1 MRPDLYR
8 PAAEVFIDAVGDGEH
23 RAPFGRAAKRFKD
36 TGLGLSIEVGR
47 YLVQQQHGRVC
58 RCGAGDGQKLPLALR
73 EHPVSTHRI
82 IAARQGL
89 DGGIQTGKLR
99 GIPCH
104 LFGDAGVAQRDLF
117 QHRTRHT
124 GKMLLHTA
132 DAGAALG
139 VRDVRHVHAADGHR
153 PGFRVIKSQQQLE
166 DGALSG
172 TRPARQR
179 HLLALLDGHG
189 KIVQDVL
196 FAVTEGHMRN
206 HHITPGRGL
215 PLLGDGAFRLVK
227 EGVDALHARHR
238 RLDGLYLHAKALDGR
253 KDAGNVVDDG
263 HRGADRHPEQRQ
275 DSRIAGSR
283 EEHDDADHGG
293 IQHQHDGRID
303 RVIKIRPLHRGIAFA
318 DAPVIA
324 ALHVVFQTQSPDG
337 ADIVQCF
344 RYLAGHSGD
353 RPAVIQLRCQHP
365 RLHMAGERGEQRQH
379 QQQNQRKAG
388 ILHGDDRHDGEDAA
402 GDAPL
407 GIYVMMPSSIPATPF
422 ETNGADFTAEDMKQ
436 WKDHPLV
443 LGLGEVMCYPAVLSK
458 EEQIMKKLEL
468 CKGMVIDGHAPGLSG
483 EDLKAYVEAG
493 VMTDHEC
500 TSFEEAKEKCLA
512 GMKIL
517 VREGSAARNVENIV
531 PGLVKEPE
539 FIAHFMFCTDD
550 KHLDTI
556 ENEGHISYN
565 IKKSIQLGMNPISAV
580 KMATYNAAKTYGLND
595 IGVLEEGKDADIVIL
610 DSLESVEVHSVYK
623 QGRIVNTE
631 FFTKEAKPVN
641 ESMLHTVVLK
651 NISKDKIQVKA
662 EGKITVIGMIPGQ
675 IVTKFLQEEV
685 PSKDGLFTPDS
696 EYSKLCVFE
705 RHRGTGNAAA
715 APIKGYGITN
725 GAIATSVAH
734 DSHNIIAAGDNDED
748 IIKAIQ
754 TIEEIQGGYALVSEG
769 RVLGTLPLTVA
780 GLLSQKPAK
789 DIQKGIDELLQ
800 KAWKLGISRDIDPF
814 ITLSFMALPVI
825 PSLRLTDLGLVDVDT
840 FQLLKS

>member
-1 MRPDLYR
+1 MYD
-8 PAAEVFIDAVGDGEH
+8 VI
-23 RAPFGRAAKRFKD
+23 FK
-36 TGLGLSIEVGR
+36 
-47 YLVQQQHGRVC
+47 
-58 RCGAGDGQKLPLALR
+58 
-73 EHPVSTHRI
+73 
-82 IAARQGL
+82 
-89 DGGIQTGKLR
+89 
-99 GIPCH
+99 
-104 LFGDAGVAQRDLF
+104 
-117 QHRTRHT
+117 
-124 GKMLLHTA
+124 
-132 DAGAALG
+132 
-139 VRDVRHVHAADGHR
+139 
-153 PGFRVIKSQQQLE
+153 
-166 DGALSG
+166 
-172 TRPARQR
+172 
-179 HLLALLDGHG
+179 
-189 KIVQDVL
+189 
-196 FAVTEGHMRN
+196 N
-206 HHITPGRGL
+206 
-215 PLLGDGAFRLVK
+215 
-227 EGVDALHARHR
+227 
-238 RLDGLYLHAKALDGR
+238 
-253 KDAGNVVDDG
+253 GNVVDVKNEQILQADIAVKDG
-263 HRGADRHPEQRQ
+263 K
-275 DSRIAGSR
+275 IAGIGHFSG
-283 EEHDDADHGG
+283 ENVIDCTGKYITPGFIDAHVHIESSMATPMEFSKAVMPHGTTT
-293 IQHQHDGRID
+293 
-303 RVIKIRPLHRGIAFA
+303 
-318 DAPVIA
+318 VIA
-324 ALHVVFQTQSPDG
+324 DPHELVNVKGNEAME
-337 ADIVQCF
+337 
-344 RYLAGHSGD
+344 Y
-353 RPAVIQLRCQHP
+353 
-365 RLHMAGERGEQRQH
+365 
-379 QQQNQRKAG
+379 
-388 ILHGDDRHDGEDAA
+388 ILDAA

-468 CKGMVIDGHAPGLSG
+468 CKGMVIDGHA
-483 EDLKAYVEAG
+483 
-493 VMTDHEC
+493 
-500 TSFEEAKEKCLA
+500 
-512 GMKIL
+512 
-517 VREGSAARNVENIV
+517 

-715 APIKGYGITN
+715 ALIKGYGITN

-748 IIKAIQ
+748 IIKAVQ

>member
-1 MRPDLYR
+1 MYD
-8 PAAEVFIDAVGDGEH
+8 VI
-23 RAPFGRAAKRFKD
+23 FK
-36 TGLGLSIEVGR
+36 
-47 YLVQQQHGRVC
+47 
-58 RCGAGDGQKLPLALR
+58 
-73 EHPVSTHRI
+73 
-82 IAARQGL
+82 
-89 DGGIQTGKLR
+89 
-99 GIPCH
+99 
-104 LFGDAGVAQRDLF
+104 
-117 QHRTRHT
+117 
-124 GKMLLHTA
+124 
-132 DAGAALG
+132 
-139 VRDVRHVHAADGHR
+139 
-153 PGFRVIKSQQQLE
+153 
-166 DGALSG
+166 
-172 TRPARQR
+172 
-179 HLLALLDGHG
+179 
-189 KIVQDVL
+189 
-196 FAVTEGHMRN
+196 N
-206 HHITPGRGL
+206 
-215 PLLGDGAFRLVK
+215 
-227 EGVDALHARHR
+227 
-238 RLDGLYLHAKALDGR
+238 
-253 KDAGNVVDDG
+253 GNVVDVKNEQILQADIAVKDG
-263 HRGADRHPEQRQ
+263 K
-275 DSRIAGSR
+275 IAGIGHFSG
-283 EEHDDADHGG
+283 ENVIDCTGKYITPGFIDAHVHIESSMATPMEFSKAVMPHGTTT
-293 IQHQHDGRID
+293 
-303 RVIKIRPLHRGIAFA
+303 
-318 DAPVIA
+318 VIA
-324 ALHVVFQTQSPDG
+324 DPHELVNVKGNEAME
-337 ADIVQCF
+337 
-344 RYLAGHSGD
+344 Y
-353 RPAVIQLRCQHP
+353 
-365 RLHMAGERGEQRQH
+365 
-379 QQQNQRKAG
+379 
-388 ILHGDDRHDGEDAA
+388 ILDAA

-436 WKDHPLV
+436 WKEHPLV

-662 EGKITVIGMIPGQ
+662 EGKIPVIGMIPGQ

-748 IIKAIQ
+748 IIKAVQ

-789 DIQKGIDELLQ
+789 DIQKGIDEG
-800 KAWKLGISRDIDPF
+800 AE
-814 ITLSFMALPVI
+814 
-825 PSLRLTDLGLVDVDT
+825 LVLDGRKV
-840 FQLLKS
+840 SMSCYRRHGN

>member
-1 MRPDLYR
+1 MYD
-8 PAAEVFIDAVGDGEH
+8 VI
-23 RAPFGRAAKRFKD
+23 FK
-36 TGLGLSIEVGR
+36 
-47 YLVQQQHGRVC
+47 
-58 RCGAGDGQKLPLALR
+58 
-73 EHPVSTHRI
+73 
-82 IAARQGL
+82 
-89 DGGIQTGKLR
+89 
-99 GIPCH
+99 
-104 LFGDAGVAQRDLF
+104 
-117 QHRTRHT
+117 
-124 GKMLLHTA
+124 
-132 DAGAALG
+132 
-139 VRDVRHVHAADGHR
+139 
-153 PGFRVIKSQQQLE
+153 
-166 DGALSG
+166 
-172 TRPARQR
+172 
-179 HLLALLDGHG
+179 
-189 KIVQDVL
+189 
-196 FAVTEGHMRN
+196 N
-206 HHITPGRGL
+206 
-215 PLLGDGAFRLVK
+215 
-227 EGVDALHARHR
+227 
-238 RLDGLYLHAKALDGR
+238 
-253 KDAGNVVDDG
+253 GNVVDVKNEQILQADIAVKDG
-263 HRGADRHPEQRQ
+263 K
-275 DSRIAGSR
+275 IAGIGHFSG
-283 EEHDDADHGG
+283 ENVIDCTGKYITPGFIDAHVHIESSMATPMEFSKAVMPHGTTT
-293 IQHQHDGRID
+293 
-303 RVIKIRPLHRGIAFA
+303 
-318 DAPVIA
+318 VIA
-324 ALHVVFQTQSPDG
+324 DPHELVNVKGNEAME
-337 ADIVQCF
+337 
-344 RYLAGHSGD
+344 Y
-353 RPAVIQLRCQHP
+353 
-365 RLHMAGERGEQRQH
+365 
-379 QQQNQRKAG
+379 
-388 ILHGDDRHDGEDAA
+388 ILDAA

-500 TSFEEAKEKCLA
+500 TSFEEAKEKYLA

-662 EGKITVIGMIPGQ
+662 EGKIPVIGMIPGQ

-748 IIKAIQ
+748 IIKAVQ

>member
-1 MRPDLYR
+1 MKKNLKKILILLILF
-8 PAAEVFIDAVGDGEH
+8 VLAV
-23 RAPFGRAAKRFKD
+23 
-36 TGLGLSIEVGR
+36 
-47 YLVQQQHGRVC
+47 
-58 RCGAGDGQKLPLALR
+58 AGYFTWSWMQLR
-73 EHPVSTHRI
+73 
-82 IAARQGL
+82 
-89 DGGIQTGKLR
+89 
-99 GIPCH
+99 
-104 LFGDAGVAQRDLF
+104 
-117 QHRTRHT
+117 
-124 GKMLLHTA
+124 
-132 DAGAALG
+132 
-139 VRDVRHVHAADGHR
+139 
-153 PGFRVIKSQQQLE
+153 E
-166 DGALSG
+166 DGAVYTSIEDANLPVAYVNILG
-172 TRPARQR
+172 RRMNE
-179 HLLALLDGHG
+179 LDGFVEDSQ
-189 KIVQDVL
+189 K
-196 FAVTEGHMRN
+196 AA
-206 HHITPGRGL
+206 GRGDLTLL
-215 PLLGDGAFRLVK
+215 PADRKLSVTIDKLDSQITGMQYEIRSLDGERLVERTTLDHWEQSGEEVSAELPIQNLLTEESEYRLTIAIATEK
-227 EGVDALHARHR
+227 HPAIYFYTRVMWQQESRVQEMVDLAVSFSEKTFDYDSARELTTYLETDPNADNSSLGHVTLKSDFSQLTWKGLSMER
-238 RLDGLYLHAKALDGR
+238 VSEPEIHLRELQGIIGTIDLKYVVSEMKDGKAAAYYDVIF
-253 KDAGNVVDDG
+253 KNGNVVDVKNEQILQADIAVKDG
-263 HRGADRHPEQRQ
+263 K
-275 DSRIAGSR
+275 IAGIGHFSG
-283 EEHDDADHGG
+283 ENVIDCTGKYITPGFIDAHVHIESSMATPMEFSKAVMPHGTTT
-293 IQHQHDGRID
+293 
-303 RVIKIRPLHRGIAFA
+303 
-318 DAPVIA
+318 VIA
-324 ALHVVFQTQSPDG
+324 DPHELVNVKGNEAME
-337 ADIVQCF
+337 
-344 RYLAGHSGD
+344 Y
-353 RPAVIQLRCQHP
+353 
-365 RLHMAGERGEQRQH
+365 
-379 QQQNQRKAG
+379 
-388 ILHGDDRHDGEDAA
+388 ILDAA

-407 GIYVMMPSSIPATPF
+407 GIYVMMPSSIPATSF

-436 WKDHPLV
+436 WKEHPLV

-662 EGKITVIGMIPGQ
+662 EGKIPVIGMIPGQ

-748 IIKAIQ
+748 IIKAVQ

>member
-1 MRPDLYR
+1 MYD
-8 PAAEVFIDAVGDGEH
+8 VI
-23 RAPFGRAAKRFKD
+23 FK
-36 TGLGLSIEVGR
+36 
-47 YLVQQQHGRVC
+47 
-58 RCGAGDGQKLPLALR
+58 
-73 EHPVSTHRI
+73 
-82 IAARQGL
+82 
-89 DGGIQTGKLR
+89 
-99 GIPCH
+99 
-104 LFGDAGVAQRDLF
+104 
-117 QHRTRHT
+117 
-124 GKMLLHTA
+124 
-132 DAGAALG
+132 
-139 VRDVRHVHAADGHR
+139 
-153 PGFRVIKSQQQLE
+153 
-166 DGALSG
+166 
-172 TRPARQR
+172 
-179 HLLALLDGHG
+179 
-189 KIVQDVL
+189 
-196 FAVTEGHMRN
+196 N
-206 HHITPGRGL
+206 
-215 PLLGDGAFRLVK
+215 
-227 EGVDALHARHR
+227 
-238 RLDGLYLHAKALDGR
+238 
-253 KDAGNVVDDG
+253 GNVVDVKNEQILQADIAVKDG
-263 HRGADRHPEQRQ
+263 K
-275 DSRIAGSR
+275 IAGIGHFSG
-283 EEHDDADHGG
+283 ENVIDCTGKYITPGFIDAHVHIESSMATPMEFSKAVMPHGTTT
-293 IQHQHDGRID
+293 
-303 RVIKIRPLHRGIAFA
+303 
-318 DAPVIA
+318 VIA
-324 ALHVVFQTQSPDG
+324 DPHELVNVKGNEAME
-337 ADIVQCF
+337 
-344 RYLAGHSGD
+344 Y
-353 RPAVIQLRCQHP
+353 
-365 RLHMAGERGEQRQH
+365 
-379 QQQNQRKAG
+379 
-388 ILHGDDRHDGEDAA
+388 ILDAA

-483 EDLKAYVEAG
+483 EDLKAY
-493 VMTDHEC
+493 
-500 TSFEEAKEKCLA
+500 
-512 GMKIL
+512 
-517 VREGSAARNVENIV
+517 
-531 PGLVKEPE
+531 
-539 FIAHFMFCTDD
+539 
-550 KHLDTI
+550 
-556 ENEGHISYN
+556 
-565 IKKSIQLGMNPISAV
+565 
-580 KMATYNAAKTYGLND
+580 GLND

-662 EGKITVIGMIPGQ
+662 EGKIPVIGMIPGQ

-685 PSKDGLFTPDS
+685 PSKEGLFTPDS

-748 IIKAIQ
+748 IIKAVQ

>member
-1 MRPDLYR
+1 MSNSIVLTR
-8 PAAEVFIDAVGDGEH
+8 IDD
-23 RAPFGRAAKRFKD
+23 R
-36 TGLGLSIEVGR
+36 LI
-47 YLVQQQHGRVC
+47 HGQVMTSWLNYTS
-58 RCGAGDGQKLPLALR
+58 A
-73 EHPVSTHRI
+73 T
-82 IAARQGL
+82 
-89 DGGIQTGKLR
+89 
-99 GIPCH
+99 
-104 LFGDAGVAQRDLF
+104 
-117 QHRTRHT
+117 
-124 GKMLLHTA
+124 
-132 DAGAALG
+132 
-139 VRDVRHVHAADGHR
+139 
-153 PGFRVIKSQQQLE
+153 
-166 DGALSG
+166 
-172 TRPARQR
+172 
-179 HLLALLDGHG
+179 
-189 KIVQDVL
+189 KI
-196 FAVTEGHMRN
+196 M
-206 HHITPGRGL
+206 
-215 PLLGDGAFRLVK
+215 
-227 EGVDALHARHR
+227 
-238 RLDGLYLHAKALDGR
+238 
-253 KDAGNVVDDG
+253 VVDDRSAQDPFLKTVLKNAVPKNVG
-263 HRGADRHPEQRQ
+263 LGVFTAEKAANRLIKGFPE
-275 DSRIAGSR
+275 S
-283 EEHDDADHGG
+283 
-293 IQHQHDGRID
+293 D
-303 RVIKIRPLHRGIAFA
+303 RVIILVKYPATICKMMKLGVKFDKVNIGGMGAAKNREKFYKNISASEEEKEMLKTMIDAGTKVEIQIIA
-318 DAPVIA
+318 
-324 ALHVVFQTQSPDG
+324 
-337 ADIVQCF
+337 
-344 RYLAGHSGD
+344 
-353 RPAVIQLRCQHP
+353 
-365 RLHMAGERGEQRQH
+365 
-379 QQQNQRKAG
+379 
-388 ILHGDDRHDGEDAA
+388 EDAA

-662 EGKITVIGMIPGQ
+662 EGKIPVIGMIPGQ

-748 IIKAIQ
+748 IIKAVQ

>member
-1 MRPDLYR
+1 MYD
-8 PAAEVFIDAVGDGEH
+8 VI
-23 RAPFGRAAKRFKD
+23 FK
-36 TGLGLSIEVGR
+36 
-47 YLVQQQHGRVC
+47 
-58 RCGAGDGQKLPLALR
+58 
-73 EHPVSTHRI
+73 
-82 IAARQGL
+82 
-89 DGGIQTGKLR
+89 
-99 GIPCH
+99 
-104 LFGDAGVAQRDLF
+104 
-117 QHRTRHT
+117 
-124 GKMLLHTA
+124 
-132 DAGAALG
+132 
-139 VRDVRHVHAADGHR
+139 
-153 PGFRVIKSQQQLE
+153 
-166 DGALSG
+166 
-172 TRPARQR
+172 
-179 HLLALLDGHG
+179 
-189 KIVQDVL
+189 
-196 FAVTEGHMRN
+196 N
-206 HHITPGRGL
+206 
-215 PLLGDGAFRLVK
+215 
-227 EGVDALHARHR
+227 
-238 RLDGLYLHAKALDGR
+238 
-253 KDAGNVVDDG
+253 GNVVDVKNEQILQADIAVKDG
-263 HRGADRHPEQRQ
+263 K
-275 DSRIAGSR
+275 IAGIGHFSG
-283 EEHDDADHGG
+283 ENVIDCTGKYITPGFIDAHVHIESSMATPMEFSKAVMPHGTTT
-293 IQHQHDGRID
+293 
-303 RVIKIRPLHRGIAFA
+303 
-318 DAPVIA
+318 VIA
-324 ALHVVFQTQSPDG
+324 DPHELVNVKGNEAME
-337 ADIVQCF
+337 
-344 RYLAGHSGD
+344 Y
-353 RPAVIQLRCQHP
+353 
-365 RLHMAGERGEQRQH
+365 
-379 QQQNQRKAG
+379 
-388 ILHGDDRHDGEDAA
+388 ILDAA

-500 TSFEEAKEKCLA
+500 TSFEEAKEALSY
-512 GMKIL
+512 G
-517 VREGSAARNVENIV
+517 VNIV
-531 PGLVKEPE
+531 PGLVNEPE

-662 EGKITVIGMIPGQ
+662 EGKIPVIGMIPGQ

-685 PSKDGLFTPDS
+685 PSKEGLFTPDS

-725 GAIATSVAH
+725 GAIATSVAQ

-748 IIKAIQ
+748 IIKAVQ